1 MDTETFKNRLSIS
14 GQIEVEDVAELSA
27 CGVEVIVCNR
37 PDGEDPGQPCFS
49 EIKAAAETHGMEAVH
64 IPFSGAD
71 VTAEHVDAFRPY
83 LESEKR
89 IHLYCRSGRRSQY
102 LLEVASADEHASM

>member
-1 MDTETFKNRLSIS
+1 MEIETLKNRLSVS

-27 CGVEVIVCNR
+27 CGVEVLVCNR

-49 EIKAAAETHGMEAVH
+49 EIKAAADTYGVEAVH

-83 LESEKR
+83 LESDKR

-102 LLEVASADEHASM
+102 LLEVAAASEQASI